1 MTHPGS
7 DHTHGT
13 DDSHGTDDT
22 HGADATRRAGHADTG
37 PPHTHDSRTSDSRL
51 SDSAGQT
58 FGGRSLDPT
67 GFETDD
73 GSADEA
79 LVVARANP
87 ADERAWMAALAR
99 SRFLVPVLAVPGE
112 TEQVGE
118 RLVEKSS
125 DMAMV
130 TLTAPDGQR
139 ALPVFTGTAAL
150 QAWDGNA
157 RPIPVE
163 AARAAQAA
171 IAESCDV
178 IVVDVAG
185 PDSFV
190 LRPSMLYA
198 LAQGRDWLPGHKDP
212 FVAQSVAHAL
222 AREEPVLDHDLVP
235 GEPAGHG
242 VLGVRLVLRPG
253 LGAEEVQALATR
265 VGERL
270 ATDGEFRARVDGVSF
285 ILAGR

>member
-1 MTHPGS
+1 MS
-7 DHTHGT
+7 CT
-13 DDSHGTDDT
+13 DAN
-22 HGADATRRAGHADTG
+22 GAGGEPTG
-37 PPHTHDSRTSDSRL
+37 PPHTSDSRTSDSRT
-51 SDSAGQT
+51 SDSAGRA

-67 GFETDD
+67 GFEADD

-79 LVVARANP
+79 LVLARADP
-87 ADERAWMAALAR
+87 ADERTWMAALAR

-112 TEQVGE
+112 TEEVDG
-118 RLVEKSS
+118 RLVEKTS

-130 TLTAPDGQR
+130 TLTAPDGRR

-150 QAWDGNA
+150 HAWDEKA

-163 AARAAQAA
+163 APRAAQAA

-185 PDSFV
+185 PDAFV

-198 LAQGRDWLPGHKDP
+198 VAQGRDWLPGHEDP

-222 AREEPVLDHDLVP
+222 VREEAVLDHDLVP
-235 GEPAGHG
+235 GEPAGQG
-242 VLGVRLVLRPG
+242 VLGIRLVLRPG
-253 LGAEEVQALATR
+253 LSAEELQTLATR